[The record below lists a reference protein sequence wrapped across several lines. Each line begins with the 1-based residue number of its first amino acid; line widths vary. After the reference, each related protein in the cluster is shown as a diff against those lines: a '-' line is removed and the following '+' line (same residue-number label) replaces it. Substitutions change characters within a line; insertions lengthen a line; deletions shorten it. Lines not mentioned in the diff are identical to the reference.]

1 MTIPMPIVA
10 GMGTLGDATPGF
22 PAPDG
27 AGHRPVLLTP
37 LIESLQPRP
46 GQTAIDATLGAGG
59 VTAALL
65 ERVSPGGRVIAIDRD
80 QSAVEAARRRFAD
93 HSDAVQIAQGDFA
106 DLETIVRSLGVDAAD
121 VVVFD
126 LGISSLQL
134 DDPARGFSFRHDG
147 PLDMRMDPSSGETA
161 AQLVDS
167 LTADEL
173 TSLIREYGDER
184 FARSIANRIAR
195 TRELV
200 PLTTTT
206 QLRELVEQVVPRRFW
221 PKRIH
226 PATRTFQA
234 LRIAVNHELESLERG
249 LQAAISILRP
259 GGRLGVISFHSL
271 EDTLVKNALH
281 VAAQNCICPP
291 QQPHCTCVHRATL
304 FLLTRKVIRPDSAE
318 LATNPRSRSARLR
331 VAEKLAAPGL
341 PRSLNRISLS
351 PTGGAATRSGSPRH
365 PTRPALHRRL
375 RSIVFHHV
383 SPLEIGQCPTS
394 VSHAAP
400 SANRLR
406 PPGVST
412 TCRSNPWCAGSASA
426 VVARAR
432 HCRCCL

>member
-1 MTIPMPIVA
+1 MTIPLSFVA
-10 GMGTLGDATPGF
+10 GMGTLDGATPGA
-22 PAPDG
+22 PSPDG

-46 GQTAIDATLGAGG
+46 GQIAVDATFGAGG

-80 QSAVEAARRRFAD
+80 QSAVDAGRARFRAD
-93 HSDAVQIAQGDFA
+93 SAVEIAQGDFA
-106 DLETIVRSLGVDAAD
+106 DLEAIVRATGVTAAD

-126 LGISSLQL
+126 LGISSVQL
-134 DDPARGFSFRHDG
+134 DDPARGFSFRFDG
-147 PLDMRMDPSSGETA
+147 PLDMRMDPTSGMTA
-161 AQLVDS
+161 AHLVDS

-173 TSLIREYGDER
+173 TSLIRDYGDER
-184 FARSIANRIAR
+184 FARSIASRIVR
-195 TRELV
+195 SRERA
-200 PLTTTT
+200 PITTTT

-234 LRIAVNHELESLERG
+234 LRIAVNHELDSLERG

-281 VAAQNCICPP
+281 VAAQNCVCPP

-304 FLLTRKVIRPDSAE
+304 FLLTRKVIRPDPAE

-331 VAEKLAAPGL
+331 VAEKLATEG
-341 PRSLNRISLS
+341 
-351 PTGGAATRSGSPRH
+351 
-365 PTRPALHRRL
+365 
-375 RSIVFHHV
+375 
-383 SPLEIGQCPTS
+383 
-394 VSHAAP
+394 
-400 SANRLR
+400 
-406 PPGVST
+406 
-412 TCRSNPWCAGSASA
+412 
-426 VVARAR
+426 
-432 HCRCCL
+432 

>member
-1 MTIPMPIVA
+1 MTIPLSLVA
-10 GMGTLGDATPGF
+10 DMGTLDDATPG
-22 PAPDG
+22 APSPNG
-27 AGHRPVLLTP
+27 VGHRPVLLTP

-46 GQTAIDATLGAGG
+46 GQIAVDATFGTGG

-80 QSAVEAARRRFAD
+80 QSAVDAGRARFGAD
-93 HSDAVQIAQGDFA
+93 GAVEIAQGDFSDLEAIVRALGVTAA
-106 DLETIVRSLGVDAAD
+106 DL
-121 VVVFD
+121 VVFD
-126 LGISSLQL
+126 LGISSVQL
-134 DDPARGFSFRHDG
+134 DDPARGFSFRFDG
-147 PLDMRMDPSSGETA
+147 PLDMRMDPSSGTTA
-161 AQLVDS
+161 AHLVDS

-173 TSLIREYGDER
+173 TSLIRDYGDER
-184 FARSIANRIAR
+184 FARSIASRIVRAR
-195 TRELV
+195 ERT
-200 PLTTTT
+200 PITTTT

-281 VAAQNCICPP
+281 VAAQNCVCPP

-331 VAEKLAAPGL
+331 VAEKLATDG
-341 PRSLNRISLS
+341 
-351 PTGGAATRSGSPRH
+351 
-365 PTRPALHRRL
+365 
-375 RSIVFHHV
+375 
-383 SPLEIGQCPTS
+383 
-394 VSHAAP
+394 
-400 SANRLR
+400 
-406 PPGVST
+406 
-412 TCRSNPWCAGSASA
+412 
-426 VVARAR
+426 
-432 HCRCCL
+432 

>member
-10 GMGTLGDATPGF
+10 GMEPIDAATPGA

-46 GQTAIDATLGAGG
+46 GQTVVDATLGAGG
-59 VTAALL
+59 FTAALL
-65 ERVSPGGRVIAIDRD
+65 ERVTPGGHVIAIDRD
-80 QSAVEAARRRFAD
+80 HSAVDAGRIRFAAAGD
-93 HSDAVQIAQGDFA
+93 TVQIAQGDFA
-106 DLETIVRSLGVDAAD
+106 DLEAIVHGLGVAAVDA
-121 VVVFD
+121 VVFD

-134 DDPARGFSFRHDG
+134 DDPARGFSFRLDG
-147 PLDMRMDPSSGETA
+147 PLDMRMNPSSGATA

-173 TSLIREYGDER
+173 ASLIREYGDER
-184 FARSIANRIAR
+184 FARPIANRIAR

-281 VAAQNCICPP
+281 VAAQNCVCPP
-291 QQPHCTCVHRATL
+291 QQPNCTCVHRATL
-304 FLLTRKVIRPDSAE
+304 FLLTRKVIRPDAAE
-318 LATNPRSRSARLR
+318 LASNPRSRSARLR
-331 VAEKLAAPGL
+331 VAEKLA
-341 PRSLNRISLS
+341 
-351 PTGGAATRSGSPRH
+351 TG
-365 PTRPALHRRL
+365 
-375 RSIVFHHV
+375 
-383 SPLEIGQCPTS
+383 
-394 VSHAAP
+394 
-400 SANRLR
+400 
-406 PPGVST
+406 
-412 TCRSNPWCAGSASA
+412 
-426 VVARAR
+426 
-432 HCRCCL
+432 

>member
-1 MTIPMPIVA
+1 MTIPMSFVA
-10 GMGTLGDATPGF
+10 GMGTSDSATPGS
-22 PAPDG
+22 PAPDS
-27 AGHRPVLLTP
+27 ASHRPVLLTP

-46 GQTAIDATLGAGG
+46 GQIVVDATLGAGG

-65 ERVSPGGRVIAIDRD
+65 ERVTPGGRVIAIDRD
-80 QSAVEAARRRFAD
+80 QSAVDAGRARFGA
-93 HSDAVQIAQGDFA
+93 SGVVEIAQGDFA
-106 DLETIVRSLGVDAAD
+106 DLAAIVHALGVAAVD

-134 DDPARGFSFRHDG
+134 DDPARGFSFRLDG
-147 PLDMRMDPSSGETA
+147 PLDMRMNPSSGVTA
-161 AQLVDS
+161 AQLIDS

-173 TSLIREYGDER
+173 TSMIRDYGDER
-184 FARSIANRIAR
+184 FARSIANRIVRAR
-195 TRELV
+195 ERS
-200 PLTTTT
+200 PITTTT

-281 VAAQNCICPP
+281 VAAQNCVCPP

-304 FLLTRKVIRPDSAE
+304 FLLTRKVIRPDPAE

-331 VAEKLAAPGL
+331 VAEKLATDG
-341 PRSLNRISLS
+341 
-351 PTGGAATRSGSPRH
+351 
-365 PTRPALHRRL
+365 
-375 RSIVFHHV
+375 
-383 SPLEIGQCPTS
+383 
-394 VSHAAP
+394 
-400 SANRLR
+400 
-406 PPGVST
+406 
-412 TCRSNPWCAGSASA
+412 
-426 VVARAR
+426 
-432 HCRCCL
+432 

>member
-1 MTIPMPIVA
+1 MTIPLSLVA
-10 GMGTLGDATPGF
+10 DMGTLDDATPGV
-22 PAPDG
+22 PSPDG

-46 GQTAIDATLGAGG
+46 GQIAVDATFGTGG

-80 QSAVEAARRRFAD
+80 QSAVDAGRARFGAD
-93 HSDAVQIAQGDFA
+93 GAVEIAQGDFA
-106 DLETIVRSLGVDAAD
+106 DLEAIVHALGVTAAD
-121 VVVFD
+121 LVVFD
-126 LGISSLQL
+126 LGISSVQL
-134 DDPARGFSFRHDG
+134 DDPARGFSFRFDG
-147 PLDMRMDPSSGETA
+147 PLDMRMDPRSGTTA
-161 AQLVDS
+161 AHLVDS

-173 TSLIREYGDER
+173 TSLIRDYGDER
-184 FARSIANRIAR
+184 FARSIASRIVRAR
-195 TRELV
+195 ERS
-200 PLTTTT
+200 PITTTT

-281 VAAQNCICPP
+281 VAAQNCVCPP

-331 VAEKLAAPGL
+331 VAEKLATDG
-341 PRSLNRISLS
+341 
-351 PTGGAATRSGSPRH
+351 
-365 PTRPALHRRL
+365 
-375 RSIVFHHV
+375 
-383 SPLEIGQCPTS
+383 
-394 VSHAAP
+394 
-400 SANRLR
+400 
-406 PPGVST
+406 
-412 TCRSNPWCAGSASA
+412 
-426 VVARAR
+426 
-432 HCRCCL
+432 